1 MRQVL
6 ATARI
11 HDRHYH
17 AGKLTLEEL
26 GSKRTEVE
34 NSLQK
39 IFKATPKKGWPY
51 DAQRLIKRLK
61 RHWEEWFTFLTHP
74 QVKADNNDAE
84 RALRPIVIQRKV
96 SGGARS
102 DWGAELVTQMFSFL
116 ETMRLQGQNAIVQLW
131 ELFSLAGRSPPGLEM

>member
-11 HDRHYH
+11 HHSHYH

-51 DAQRLIKRLK
+51 DAQRLINRLK
-61 RHWEEWFTFLTHP
+61 P
-74 QVKADNNDAE
+74 N
-84 RALRPIVIQRKV
+84 VIGK
-96 SGGARS
+96 SG
-102 DWGAELVTQMFSFL
+102 
-116 ETMRLQGQNAIVQLW
+116 
-131 ELFSLAGRSPPGLEM
+131 SPF